1 VLAGERRVGGDEA
14 EALAPDGGVGLLAC
28 DVLGLLGRLLAE
40 QGAGLRRA
48 VVWVDV
54 CAEGALV
61 GKGGG
66 GGGGGGGGRAG
77 GGRSG

>member
-1 VLAGERRVGGDEA
+1 
-14 EALAPDGGVGLLAC
+14 
-28 DVLGLLGRLLAE
+28 VLGLLGRLLAE

-66 GGGGGGGGRAG
+66 GGGGGGRAG